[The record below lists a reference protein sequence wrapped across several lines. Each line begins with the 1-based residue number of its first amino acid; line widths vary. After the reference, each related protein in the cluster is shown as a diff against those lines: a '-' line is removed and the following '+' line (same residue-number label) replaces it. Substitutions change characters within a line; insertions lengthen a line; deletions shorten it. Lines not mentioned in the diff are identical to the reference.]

1 MSSVAEEQPLLQVQG
16 LCKSFRL
23 DGGRVLRACEDVS
36 FDVMPATTFGIIGE
50 SGSGKTTLG
59 RCLLRLMDTTSG
71 SIRLSGVDI
80 TRLPAKQMRPVRQR
94 IRIVFQEPALSMNP
108 RLTVGYQIAEPLRIH
123 GELGRAQRKAR
134 VGELLGMVG
143 LPKRFVDAHPGA
155 LSGGELQRCSIARAL
170 ASNPALIVLDEPT
183 SALPPGTRREVIDLL
198 LRLQAELGVA
208 YVFISHDLS
217 LVRRFCSEVAVM
229 YLGRVVEQGRT
240 EQIFQSTGH
249 PYTAALL
256 AAQLSTDPL
265 VRARRDT
272 AARLRGE
279 IPSAIDLPT
288 GCPLAGRCPFVVDRC
303 RVEEQR
309 LMLTPAGHLAAC
321 WRVADG
327 EIDVAGGSSPSGALA
342 APPSVGHG
350 GSLPF
355 ALDPS

>member
-1 MSSVAEEQPLLQVQG
+1 MTSRAGRPLLQVEG
-16 LCKSFRL
+16 LSKSFEL
-23 DGGRVLRACEDVS
+23 DGGRVLRACQDVS
-36 FDVMPATTFGIIGE
+36 FNVMPATTFGIIGE

-59 RCLLRLMDTTSG
+59 RCLLRLMETTSG

-80 TRLPAKQMRPVRQR
+80 TRLSAKQMRPIRRR

-123 GELGRAQRKAR
+123 GDSGRAQRKAR
-134 VGELLGMVG
+134 VGELLEMVG
-143 LPKRFVDAHPGA
+143 LPKRFLDAHPGA

-170 ASNPALIVLDEPT
+170 ASSPDLIVLDEPT

-229 YLGRVVEQGRT
+229 YLGRIVEQGST
-240 EQIFQSTGH
+240 EQIFRSTGH
-249 PYTAALL
+249 PYTSALL

-272 AARLRGE
+272 GARLTGE

-288 GCPLAGRCPFVVDRC
+288 GCALASRCPYVVDRC
-303 RVEEQR
+303 RVEDQP
-309 LMLTPAGHLAAC
+309 LTLTHDGHLAAC
-321 WRVADG
+321 WRAAQG
-327 EIDVAGGSSPSGALA
+327 EIDIAAGRALGSGRD
-342 APPSVGHG
+342 APT
-350 GSLPF
+350 
-355 ALDPS
+355 DTT